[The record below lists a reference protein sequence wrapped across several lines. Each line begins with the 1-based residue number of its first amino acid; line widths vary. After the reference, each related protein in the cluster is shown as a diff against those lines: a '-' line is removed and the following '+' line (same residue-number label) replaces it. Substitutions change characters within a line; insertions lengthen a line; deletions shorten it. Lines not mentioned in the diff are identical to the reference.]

1 MTRQK
6 IEIKTLSAKKS
17 GPAKNIFCQKCGPA
31 MAGPAVPPT
40 TALTS
45 FFSSL
50 EQCSGRTIVL
60 PPASAL
66 ANFNGHMIDL
76 IYILY
81 ANRYWNQN
89 FMPFYRSR
97 SQAQNLLS

>member
-1 MTRQK
+1 MTG
-6 IEIKTLSAKKS
+6 A
-17 GPAKNIFCQKCGPA
+17 AYF
-31 MAGPAVPPT
+31 
-40 TALTS
+40 

-50 EQCSGRTIVL
+50 EQCSGRAIVL

-66 ANFNGHMIDL
+66 ANFNGHMIEL

-81 ANRYWNQN
+81 ANRYWDKN

-97 SQAQNLLS
+97 SQAQNLLI